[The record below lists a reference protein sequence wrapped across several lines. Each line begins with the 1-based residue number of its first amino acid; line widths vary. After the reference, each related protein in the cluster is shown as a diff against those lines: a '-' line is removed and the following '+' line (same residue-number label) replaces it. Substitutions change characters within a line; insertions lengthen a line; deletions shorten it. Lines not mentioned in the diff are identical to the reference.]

1 VIGRDCR
8 GYGDC
13 RPLDPT
19 SPYLLG
25 LEGLSANR
33 SEAGA
38 DNEVIVLA
46 DLQITI
52 IRRMS
57 IAFGDPAWLALAVI
71 VAGVATGVLAG
82 VFGVGG
88 GAIAVPV
95 LYELFRLLGVPDA
108 VRMQLCIGTS
118 LAIILPTAWCSYR
131 ARKARGAVLHRQLE
145 RPGAAIVVSKRRAA

>member
-1 VIGRDCR
+1 
-8 GYGDC
+8 
-13 RPLDPT
+13 
-19 SPYLLG
+19 

-88 GAIAVPV
+88 GAIAVP
-95 LYELFRLLGVPDA
+95 GA
-108 VRMQLCIGTS
+108 VRTVTVPSARRARCGAHAALHRRFVAS
-118 LAIILPTAWCSYR
+118 LA
-131 ARKARGAVLHRQLE
+131 
-145 RPGAAIVVSKRRAA
+145 